1 MQIAIVLSGSIVPRI
16 RSLLLHCAA
25 SLLVMSCATSGVP
38 LNSDLIER
46 RYGSYGVEI
55 RDADAESRVA
65 SLYSNAGEQSTT
77 RTYAITEFLNPDLAA
92 YRRQHQQIVRGGS
105 IGSTFRAAG
114 YDIRK
119 QSLFVGELEVPP
131 EYTTLADLMKIDLP
145 DTLAVHQYLFVVS
158 KEDNTWSYAR
168 ITEVHHP
175 DFLSAGELQA
185 MYGEIVFDDSNR
197 DSIHDFVG
205 PPPGK

>member
-1 MQIAIVLSGSIVPRI
+1 MPRIVPRI
-16 RSLLLHCAA
+16 RPLLLQIAA
-25 SLLVMSCATSGVP
+25 AFMVMACATSGVP

-46 RYGSYGVEI
+46 RYDSYGVEI
-55 RDADAESRVA
+55 RGTDAERRVA
-65 SLYSNAGEQSTT
+65 SLYSGPADDPTT

-92 YRRQHQQIVRGGS
+92 YRQQHEEITGGGS

-114 YDIRK
+114 YEIRK
-119 QSLFVGELEVPP
+119 QSLFIGELEVPP
-131 EYTTLADLMKIDLP
+131 EYTTLAGLMKIELP
-145 DTLAVHQYLFVVS
+145 ETLAVHQYLFIVS
-158 KEDNTWSYAR
+158 KDDKAWSYAR

-175 DFLSAGELQA
+175 DFMSAGRLRA

>member
-1 MQIAIVLSGSIVPRI
+1 MQIAIVPSGSIVPRI
-16 RSLLLHCAA
+16 RSLLLLCVAA
-25 SLLVMSCATSGVP
+25 LLALACATSGVP

-46 RYGSYGVEI
+46 RYGSYGVAI
-55 RDADAESRVA
+55 READTERRVA
-65 SLYSNAGEQSTT
+65 SLYSGTGERPTT
-77 RTYAITEFLNPDLAA
+77 RTYAITEFLNADLAA
-92 YRRQHQQIVRGGS
+92 YRRQHERIVGGDS

-119 QSLFVGELEVPP
+119 QSLFIGELEVPP
-131 EYTTLADLMKIDLP
+131 EYTTLADLMNIDLP
-145 DTLAVHQYLFVVS
+145 ETLAVHQYLFVVS
-158 KEDNTWSYAR
+158 KDDNAWSYAR
-168 ITEVHHP
+168 ITEIHHP
-175 DFLSAGELQA
+175 DFLSAEELQA

>member
-16 RSLLLHCAA
+16 RHLLLHFAA
-25 SLLVMSCATSGVP
+25 AFMVVACATSGVP

-55 RDADAESRVA
+55 RDADAERRVA
-65 SLYSNAGEQSTT
+65 SLYSGPADQPTT
-77 RTYAITEFLNPDLAA
+77 RTYAITEFLDPDLAA
-92 YRRQHQQIVRGGS
+92 YRRQHEKIVRGGS

-119 QSLFVGELEVPP
+119 QSLFIGELEAPP
-131 EYTTLADLMKIDLP
+131 EYTTLAGLMKVDFP
-145 DTLAVHQYLFVVS
+145 EMLAVHQYLFVVS
-158 KEDNTWSYAR
+158 KDDNTWSYAR

-175 DFLSAGELQA
+175 DFLSAPELQA

-197 DSIHDFVG
+197 DSFHDFVG

>member
-16 RSLLLHCAA
+16 RHLLLHFAA
-25 SLLVMSCATSGVP
+25 AFMVVACATSGVP

-55 RDADAESRVA
+55 RDADGDRRVA
-65 SLYSNAGEQSTT
+65 SLYSGPADRPTT
-77 RTYAITEFLNPDLAA
+77 RTYAITEFLHPDLAA
-92 YRRQHQQIVRGGS
+92 YRRQHEKIVGGDS

-119 QSLFVGELEVPP
+119 QSLFIGELEVPAG
-131 EYTTLADLMKIDLP
+131 YTTLAGLMKVDFP
-145 DTLAVHQYLFVVS
+145 AMLAVHQYLFVVS
-158 KEDNTWSYAR
+158 KDDNNWSYAR

-175 DFLSAGELQA
+175 DFLSASELQT
-185 MYGEIVFDDSNR
+185 MYGEIVLDDSNR
-197 DSIHDFVG
+197 DSFHDFIG

>member
-1 MQIAIVLSGSIVPRI
+1 
-16 RSLLLHCAA
+16 
-25 SLLVMSCATSGVP
+25 
-38 LNSDLIER
+38 
-46 RYGSYGVEI
+46 
-55 RDADAESRVA
+55 
-65 SLYSNAGEQSTT
+65 
-77 RTYAITEFLNPDLAA
+77 
-92 YRRQHQQIVRGGS
+92 
-105 IGSTFRAAG
+105 
-114 YDIRK
+114 
-119 QSLFVGELEVPP
+119 
-131 EYTTLADLMKIDLP
+131 LP

-158 KEDNTWSYAR
+158 KEDNAWSYAR